1 MNPVVKNVINQI
13 MPFNPEKIILF
24 GSFANGKPNQDSDV
38 DLVIIK
44 KTVLPF
50 LERQKQVQLLLRTT
64 TAVDV
69 FVLTPE
75 EFEKAKID
83 NLFIKEAAETGKIVY
98 G

>member
-1 MNPVVKNVINQI
+1 MDPIVKNIINQI

-24 GSFANGKPNQDSDV
+24 GSFANGKPNQNSDV

-44 KTVLPF
+44 KTALPF
-50 LERQKQVQLLLRTT
+50 LERQKQVHLLLRTA

-69 FVLTPE
+69 FVLTPR

-83 NLFIKEAAETGKIVY
+83 NLFIKEATETGKIVY

>member
-1 MNPVVKNVINQI
+1 MNPIVQDIVNQLK
-13 MPFNPEKIILF
+13 PYRPEKIILF
-24 GSFANGKPNQDSDV
+24 GSYAYGQPKEESDV

-44 KTVLPF
+44 KTDDPF
-50 LERQKQVQLLLRTT
+50 LERQKQVHLLLRTI

-69 FVLTPE
+69 FVLTPD
-75 EFEKAKID
+75 EFKKAKQD